1 MYNNLGRLFQFELK
15 KLAKRKLLW
24 ITAMVSL
31 FCIGFTVTSSLFGT
45 YYVDG
50 EPVETHYQIF
60 KEDQVY
66 RKALS
71 GRKIDQ
77 KLIQETVDAYMRIP
91 MGVERYTLTQ
101 EYQTYAR
108 PYSDIF
114 NLLRNWTGMELA
126 DIRNWEVDED
136 TLYMAR
142 TELLE
147 KKWQAI
153 PLTESEKE
161 FWRNKENQIP
171 IPFSYH
177 YDEGYEIAL
186 DSFLTIGV
194 VMLFFAAICLS
205 SVFSEEHT
213 RRTDQLL
220 LSSAKGKT
228 TAYWAKILAGITVSV
243 AAATLMSLTTIFL
256 CLSIFGAE
264 GFETP
269 MQICYTAYSY
279 PLTMGEACLIAY
291 GIIILT
297 SILAG
302 VFVMVLSELL
312 HSGVATLAISSG
324 LIILGGMISV
334 PEQYRILAQIWD
346 WSPMAYLS
354 TWNVFDQR
362 TLTLFGHCFT
372 SWQVVPVIYILLSIV
387 LAVGGKYIYQRY
399 QVSGR

>member
-1 MYNNLGRLFQFELK
+1 MYNNLGRLYQFELK

-24 ITAMVSL
+24 ITALVSL
-31 FCIGFTVTSSLFGT
+31 LCIGFTVTSGLFGT
-45 YYVDG
+45 YYVEG
-50 EPVETHYQIF
+50 EPVESHYQIF
-60 KEDQVY
+60 KTDQVY

-71 GRKIDQ
+71 GREIDQ
-77 KLIQETVDAYMRIP
+77 KLIQETVDAYMQIP

-114 NLLRNWTGMELA
+114 NLIRYWTGMELQ
-126 DIRNWEVDED
+126 DIRNWEVDQD

-147 KKWQAI
+147 KEWQKI

-161 FWRNKENQIP
+161 FWRNKENQMP
-171 IPFSYH
+171 IPLSYH
-177 YDEGYEIAL
+177 YHEGYEIAL

-194 VMLFFAAICLS
+194 VMLFFVAICLS

-213 RRTDQLL
+213 RRTDQLM

-228 TAYWAKILAGITVSV
+228 TAYWAKILAGITISV
-243 AAATLMSLTTIFL
+243 AAATLMSLITIFL

-264 GFETP
+264 GFETS
-269 MQICYTAYSY
+269 MQIYFTAYSY

-291 GIIILT
+291 GIIIFT

>member
-1 MYNNLGRLFQFELK
+1 MYNNLGRLYQFELK

-24 ITAMVSL
+24 ITALVSL
-31 FCIGFTVTSSLFGT
+31 LCIGFTVTSGLFGT
-45 YYVDG
+45 YYVEG

-60 KEDQVY
+60 KTDQGY

-71 GRKIDQ
+71 GRDIDQ
-77 KLIQETVDAYMRIP
+77 KLIQETVDAYIQIP

-114 NLLRNWTGMELA
+114 NLIRYWTGMELQ
-126 DIRNWEVDED
+126 DIRSWEVDED

-147 KKWQAI
+147 KEWQKI

-161 FWRNKENQIP
+161 FWRNKENQMM
-171 IPFSYH
+171 IPFTYH
-177 YDEGYEIAL
+177 YHEGYEIAL

-194 VMLFFAAICLS
+194 VMLFFVAICLS

-213 RRTDQLL
+213 RRTDQLM

-228 TAYWAKILAGITVSV
+228 TAYWAKILAGITISV
-243 AAATLMSLTTIFL
+243 VAATLMALTTVFL
-256 CLSIFGAE
+256 CLSIFGVE
-264 GFETP
+264 GFEAP
-269 MQICYTAYSY
+269 MQIYFTTYSY

-291 GIIILT
+291 GVLIIT

-324 LIILGGMISV
+324 LIILGGMISMPV
-334 PEQYRILAQIWD
+334 QYRIFAQIWD

-354 TWNVFDQR
+354 IWNVFDSR
-362 TLTLFGHCFT
+362 TLTLFGQCFT
-372 SWQVVPVIYILLSIV
+372 SWQVVPVIYILLSAV

>member
-1 MYNNLGRLFQFELK
+1 MYNNLGRLYQFELK

-24 ITAMVSL
+24 ITALVSL
-31 FCIGFTVTSSLFGT
+31 LCIGFTVTSGLFGT
-45 YYVDG
+45 YYVEG
-50 EPVETHYQIF
+50 EPVESHYQIF
-60 KEDQVY
+60 KTDQVY

-71 GRKIDQ
+71 GREIDQ
-77 KLIQETVDAYMRIP
+77 KLIQETVDAYMQIP

-114 NLLRNWTGMELA
+114 NLIRYWTGMELQ
-126 DIRNWEVDED
+126 DIRNWEVDQD

-147 KKWQAI
+147 KEWQKI
-153 PLTESEKE
+153 HLTESEKE
-161 FWRNKENQIP
+161 FWRNKENQMP
-171 IPFSYH
+171 IPLSYH
-177 YDEGYEIAL
+177 YHEGYEIAL

-194 VMLFFAAICLS
+194 VMLFFVAICLS

-213 RRTDQLL
+213 RRTDQLM

-228 TAYWAKILAGITVSV
+228 TAYWAKILAGITISV
-243 AAATLMSLTTIFL
+243 AAATLMSLITIFL

-264 GFETP
+264 GFETS
-269 MQICYTAYSY
+269 MQIYFTAYSY

-291 GIIILT
+291 GIIIFT

>member
-1 MYNNLGRLFQFELK
+1 MYNSLGRLFQFELK
-15 KLAKRKLLW
+15 KLVKRKLLW
-24 ITAMVSL
+24 TTALVSL
-31 FCIGFTVTSSLFGT
+31 LCIGVTVTSGLFGT
-45 YYVDG
+45 YYVEG
-50 EPVETHYQIF
+50 KPVETHYQIF
-60 KEDQVY
+60 KTDQVY

-71 GRKIDQ
+71 GRDIDQ
-77 KLIQETVDAYMRIP
+77 KLIQETVDAYKQIP
-91 MGVERYTLTQ
+91 ISEERYTLTQ

-114 NLLRNWTGMELA
+114 NLVRSWTEMQLP
-126 DIRNWEVDED
+126 DIRSWKADED
-136 TLYMAR
+136 TLYMIR

-147 KKWQAI
+147 KEWQAI

-161 FWRNKENQIP
+161 FWRNKENQMP
-171 IPFSYH
+171 VPLTYH
-177 YDEGYEIAL
+177 YHEGYENAL
-186 DSFLTIGV
+186 DSFLNIGV

-213 RRTDQLL
+213 RRTDQLM

-228 TAYWAKILAGITVSV
+228 TAYWAKILAGITTSV
-243 AAATLMSLTTIFL
+243 AAATLMSLTTIIL

-269 MQICYTAYSY
+269 VQIYFATYSY
-279 PLTMGEACLIAY
+279 PLTMGQACLIAY
-291 GIIILT
+291 GILILT

-324 LIILGGMISV
+324 LIILGGMISI
-334 PEQYRILAQIWD
+334 PEQYRILAQTWD

-354 TWNVFDQR
+354 TWNIFDPR
-362 TLTLFGHCFT
+362 TLTLFGRCFT
-372 SWQVVPVIYILLSIV
+372 SWQAVPVIYILLSLV
-387 LAVGGKYIYQRY
+387 FAVGGKYIYRRY
-399 QVSGR
+399 QISGR

>member
-1 MYNNLGRLFQFELK
+1 MYNNLGRLYQFELK

-24 ITAMVSL
+24 ITALVSL
-31 FCIGFTVTSSLFGT
+31 LCIGFTVTSGLFGT
-45 YYVDG
+45 YYVEG
-50 EPVETHYQIF
+50 EPVESHYQIF
-60 KEDQVY
+60 KTDQVY

-71 GRKIDQ
+71 GREIDQ
-77 KLIQETVDAYMRIP
+77 KLIQETVDAYMQIP

-114 NLLRNWTGMELA
+114 NLIRYWTGMELQ
-126 DIRNWEVDED
+126 DIRNWEVDQD

-147 KKWQAI
+147 KEWQKI

-161 FWRNKENQIP
+161 FWRNKENQMP
-171 IPFSYH
+171 IPLSYH
-177 YDEGYEIAL
+177 YHEGYEIAL

-194 VMLFFAAICLS
+194 VMLFFVAICLS

-213 RRTDQLL
+213 RRTDQLM

-228 TAYWAKILAGITVSV
+228 TAYWAKILAGITISV
-243 AAATLMSLTTIFL
+243 AAATLMSLITIFL

-291 GIIILT
+291 GVLIIT

-302 VFVMVLSELL
+302 IFAMVLSELL

-334 PEQYRILAQIWD
+334 PEQYRILAQMWD

-354 TWNVFDQR
+354 KWNVFDLR
-362 TLTLFGHCFT
+362 TLTLFGQCFT
-372 SWQVVPVIYILLSIV
+372 SWQVVPAIYILLSVV
-387 LAVGGKYIYQRY
+387 LAVVGKYIYQRY
-399 QVSGR
+399 QVYGR

>member
-1 MYNNLGRLFQFELK
+1 MYNSLGRLFQFELK
-15 KLAKRKLLW
+15 KLVKRKLLW
-24 ITAMVSL
+24 TTALVSL
-31 FCIGFTVTSSLFGT
+31 LCIGVTVTSGLFGT
-45 YYVDG
+45 YYVEG
-50 EPVETHYQIF
+50 KPVETHYQIF
-60 KEDQVY
+60 KTDQVY

-71 GRKIDQ
+71 GRDIDQ
-77 KLIQETVDAYMRIP
+77 KLIQETVDAYKQIP
-91 MGVERYTLTQ
+91 ISEERYTLTQ

-114 NLLRNWTGMELA
+114 NLVRSWTEMQLP
-126 DIRNWEVDED
+126 DIRSWKADED
-136 TLYMAR
+136 TLYMIR

-147 KKWQAI
+147 KEWQAI

-161 FWRNKENQIP
+161 FWRNKENQMP
-171 IPFSYH
+171 VPLTYH
-177 YDEGYEIAL
+177 YHEGYETAL
-186 DSFLTIGV
+186 DSFLIIGV

-213 RRTDQLL
+213 RRTDQLM

-228 TAYWAKILAGITVSV
+228 TAYWAKILAGITTSV
-243 AAATLMSLTTIFL
+243 AAATLMSLTTIIL

-269 MQICYTAYSY
+269 VQIYFATYSY
-279 PLTMGEACLIAY
+279 PLTMGQACLIAY
-291 GIIILT
+291 GILILT

-324 LIILGGMISV
+324 LIILGGMISI
-334 PEQYRILAQIWD
+334 PEQYRILAQTWD

-354 TWNVFDQR
+354 TWNIFDPR
-362 TLTLFGHCFT
+362 TLTLFGRCFT
-372 SWQVVPVIYILLSIV
+372 SWQAVPVIYILLSLV
-387 LAVGGKYIYQRY
+387 FAVGGKYIYRRY
-399 QVSGR
+399 QISGR

>member
-1 MYNNLGRLFQFELK
+1 MYNSLGRLFQFELK
-15 KLAKRKLLW
+15 KLVKRKLLW
-24 ITAMVSL
+24 TTELVSL
-31 FCIGFTVTSSLFGT
+31 LCIGVTVTSGLFGT
-45 YYVDG
+45 YYVEG
-50 EPVETHYQIF
+50 KPVETHYQIF
-60 KEDQVY
+60 KTDQVY

-71 GRKIDQ
+71 GRDIDQ
-77 KLIQETVDAYMRIP
+77 KLIQETVDAYKQIP
-91 MGVERYTLTQ
+91 ISEERYTLTQ

-114 NLLRNWTGMELA
+114 NLVRSWTEMQLP
-126 DIRNWEVDED
+126 DIRSWKADED
-136 TLYMAR
+136 TLYMIR

-147 KKWQAI
+147 KEWQAI

-161 FWRNKENQIP
+161 FWRNKENQMP
-171 IPFSYH
+171 VPLTYH
-177 YDEGYEIAL
+177 YHEGYETAL

-213 RRTDQLL
+213 RRTDQLM

-228 TAYWAKILAGITVSV
+228 TAYWAKILAGITTSV
-243 AAATLMSLTTIFL
+243 AAATLMSLTTIIL

-269 MQICYTAYSY
+269 VQIYFATYSY
-279 PLTMGEACLIAY
+279 PLTMGQACLIAY
-291 GIIILT
+291 GILILT

-324 LIILGGMISV
+324 LIILGGMISI
-334 PEQYRILAQIWD
+334 PEQYRILAQTWD

-354 TWNVFDQR
+354 TWNIFDPR
-362 TLTLFGHCFT
+362 TLTLFGRCFT
-372 SWQVVPVIYILLSIV
+372 SWQAVPVIYILLSLV
-387 LAVGGKYIYQRY
+387 FAVGGKYIYRRY
-399 QVSGR
+399 QISGR